1 LLSFKKHFILI
12 GKVIMIKN
20 ININRRKF
28 LSYFG
33 YCSCGL
39 IITSCTTAPITD
51 RKQLKLLPESS
62 INRQAAQL
70 YEKVKRK
77 AELSDDKKQLDEIK
91 EVGRRIEDAVSSYFD
106 SINEKDPTFN
116 FQWEYILIKNKKIK
130 NAWCMPGGK
139 IAVYTGILEIT
150 KNKDG
155 LAAVMGH
162 EIAHAVAKHSIERAS
177 RSVILNVGTTAL
189 DIFTGGAISNTSR
202 STGVDVAGMLRTFG
216 IDNPFGRKQESEADY
231 LGLIFSS
238 LAGYDI
244 RESVKIW
251 ERMKEAYKGQE
262 PPEWMSTHP
271 STSSRIVNLQ
281 KWIPE
286 VILKYPPQIKIG

>member
-1 LLSFKKHFILI
+1 MSRI
-12 GKVIMIKN
+12 N
-20 ININRRKF
+20 NINRREF
-28 LSYFG
+28 LEIFG
-33 YCSCGL
+33 TCSCGL
-39 IITSCTTAPITD
+39 IVSSCTTAPITE
-51 RKQLKLLPESS
+51 RKQLKLLPESTL
-62 INRQAAQL
+62 NKQAAQL
-70 YEKVKRK
+70 YERVKNK
-77 AELSDDKKQLDEIK
+77 TKLSNDKKQLDEIK
-91 EVGRRIEDAVSSYFD
+91 EIGSKIEESVSAYFD
-106 SINEKDPTFN
+106 SIGEPDPTYN
-116 FQWEYILIKNKKIK
+116 FHWEYILVDNDKIK

-139 IAVYTGILEIT
+139 IAVYTGILKIT
-150 KNKDG
+150 KNKHG

-162 EIAHAVAKHSIERAS
+162 EIAHAVAKHSVERAS
-177 RSVILNVGTTAL
+177 RALVLNVSTAAI

-202 STGVDVAGMLRTFG
+202 TTGVDVAGMLRTFG

-251 ERMKEAYKGQE
+251 ERMKESNKGKE

-271 STSSRIVNLQ
+271 SSTRRIESLK

-286 VILKYPPQIKIG
+286 IIINYPPIKKFS